1 MPTGGKLGLLY
12 FHCSSLSLPSANPL
26 ISHFWQNG
34 KSVSSANFLA
44 DSWPRSI
51 VSQLTSLGRPPS
63 ASSALLLGTD
73 PGGRD
78 RSHNAGARCR
88 GGSYSAIR
96 KASLF
101 ARERKRDSEEEVL
114 LKMADLGGGRHP
126 VSAVRSKQLTRRA
139 FWADPTIHYLGQV
152 AVESREGIEE
162 LTIDQARILGRPD
175 RRRPR
180 GKC

>member
-88 GGSYSAIR
+88 GGSYSAGAR
-96 KASLF
+96 CRRAAPACSSLG
-101 ARERKRDSEEEVL
+101 AAGEGRQTPSILISESWQAG
-114 LKMADLGGGRHP
+114 KTHNSC
-126 VSAVRSKQLTRRA
+126 SAVTQL
-139 FWADPTIHYLGQV
+139 WQ
-152 AVESREGIEE
+152 EGK
-162 LTIDQARILGRPD
+162 P
-175 RRRPR
+175 
-180 GKC
+180 